1 MWMLRDCPGSH
12 SCCVAE
18 LRFEPKPCLLPHKG
32 MPRPL
37 WGRSRTFSPS
47 PEMQAKTSGLGSC
60 LSPGKGEGIGHPAPG
75 EQYVGNNLGR
85 LLGEGGEKAMGCL
98 LGDT

>member
-1 MWMLRDCPGSH
+1 
-12 SCCVAE
+12 
-18 LRFEPKPCLLPHKG
+18 
-32 MPRPL
+32 
-37 WGRSRTFSPS
+37 
-47 PEMQAKTSGLGSC
+47 MQAKTSGLGSC

-85 LLGEGGEKAMGCL
+85 LLGEGGEKGMGCL